1 MVCVREGR
9 KSSDVVQ
16 VLGRDPA
23 CSNPDA
29 DGRPF
34 DLLCVISTY
43 GKRARGHFR
52 GEVNVQ

>member
-29 DGRPF
+29 DGRPL